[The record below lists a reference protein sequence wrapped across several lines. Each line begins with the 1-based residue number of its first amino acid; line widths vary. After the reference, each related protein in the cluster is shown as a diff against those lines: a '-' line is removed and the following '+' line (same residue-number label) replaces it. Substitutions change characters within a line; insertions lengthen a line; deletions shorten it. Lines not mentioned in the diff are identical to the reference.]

1 MDVKLTKQ
9 QARDFL
15 VQAHLLNQPKLKP
28 GRSSITGCRS
38 QATPNA
44 AHSEFVT
51 GCRSQA
57 TPNAA
62 HSEFVARSLWTNDNP
77 TAILSRVLFSSGT
90 ACPSQA

>member
-1 MDVKLTKQ
+1 MDVKLTKP

-28 GRSSITGCRS
+28 GRASI
-38 QATPNA
+38 
-44 AHSEFVT
+44 T

-62 HSEFVARSLWTNDNP
+62 HSEFVARSFWTNDNP